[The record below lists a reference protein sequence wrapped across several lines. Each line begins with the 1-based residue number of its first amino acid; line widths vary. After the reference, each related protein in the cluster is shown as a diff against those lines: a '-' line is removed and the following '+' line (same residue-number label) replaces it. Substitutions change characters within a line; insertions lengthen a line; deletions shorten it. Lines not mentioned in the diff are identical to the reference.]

1 MTSDDLLTARPLF
14 RYVPH
19 AVLPHYLPRAS
30 GPDDEKLE
38 SRRISVAC
46 NIFRGPQGGGALGS
60 AQETA
65 GVLRSMMRRRM

>member
-1 MTSDDLLTARPLF
+1 MTSDCPPLF

-46 NIFRGPQGGGALGS
+46 NIFRGPQGGGGARGS

-65 GVLRSMMRRRM
+65 GVLRSMMRRRL